1 MQPDNSHRNRILT
14 LLFFGVLMGAL
25 DIAILGPALPS
36 IRAEFG
42 VDERNLAWMF
52 SSYVL
57 FQLVSTPL
65 MAKLSDVYGRRWIY
79 ILDIALFGLGS
90 LLVAT
95 STSFSGVLIGRAIQG
110 FGAGGIFPVASAV
123 IGDTFPPEKRGSA
136 LGMIGAVFGVAFLIG
151 PLLGGVILAIANWHW
166 LFLINLPIAV
176 LLILFSLR
184 LLPAARPATSRRLDA
199 AGMILLGLFLASLTF
214 GLNQLDPSNLTASL
228 LTPSVGGVLTLS
240 IVLLVILIQVEK
252 RVNLPML
259 PAHLFNRRQL
269 RLAYLLSAGAGL
281 AEASLVFVPLMA
293 VTGLAS
299 QGINEKNAT
308 WLLIPA
314 IVAMAVGSPLAGRL
328 LDRIGSRLV
337 IMGGTAL
344 QTAGFLMLSLLG
356 GNLIFFL
363 LSGVLIGGGLTA
375 LLGAPIR
382 YIMLG
387 EASAE
392 ERSLAQGLVTLFT
405 SIGQLVGSALIGALV
420 ASFGSVNP
428 FNGYQ
433 TAFGLITI
441 TSLILFVSASLLKT
455 RQREL
460 ETLSG
465 HEAFSRG

>member
-1 MQPDNSHRNRILT
+1 MQKDTSQRNRILT

-25 DIAILGPALPS
+25 DIAVLGPALPS
-36 IRAEFG
+36 IRAEFSI
-42 VDERNLAWMF
+42 DERALSWIFN
-52 SSYVL
+52 SYVL
-57 FQLVSTPL
+57 FNLISTPL
-65 MAKLSDVYGRRWIY
+65 MAKLSDLYGRRWVY
-79 ILDIALFGLGS
+79 ILDIALFAVGS

-95 STSFSGVLIGRAIQG
+95 SPTFNGILIGRAVQG

-151 PLLGGVILAIANWHW
+151 PLLGGIILAIASWQW

-176 LLILFSLR
+176 LIILFSLR
-184 LLPAARPATSRRLDA
+184 LLPAARPATSRRLDL
-199 AGMILLGLFLASLTF
+199 AGIVLLSFFLTALSF
-214 GLNQLDPSNLTASL
+214 ALNQLDPANLTVSL
-228 LTPSVGGVLTLS
+228 LSPAVGGG
-240 IVLLVILIQVEK
+240 LLAALLFLILLIQAEK
-252 RVNLPML
+252 KVVHPML

-269 RLAYLLSAGAGL
+269 GLAYLLSAGAGM

-293 VTGLAS
+293 VSGLGS

-314 IVAMAVGSPLAGRL
+314 ILALAVGSPLAGRL
-328 LDRIGSRLV
+328 LDRLGSRNV
-337 IMGGTAL
+337 IMSGTAL

-387 EASAE
+387 EASAG
-392 ERSLAQGLVTLFT
+392 ERSIAQGLVTLFT
-405 SIGQLVGSALIGALV
+405 SIGQIIGSAVIGAMT
-420 ASFGSVNP
+420 ASFGKANP

-433 TAFGLITI
+433 AAFFFITAIGFL
-441 TSLILFVSASLLKT
+441 LFAASTRLKT
-455 RQREL
+455 RTIEL
-460 ETLSG
+460 ET
-465 HEAFSRG
+465 HKRNEAYGQG